1 MEILKMA
8 LVAILAVWLWNK
20 LVTYAQLPAE
30 LEA

>member
-8 LVAILAVWLWNK
+8 LVAILAVWIWNK
-20 LVTYAQLPAE
+20 LVTYAKLPAE

>member
-8 LVAILAVWLWNK
+8 LVAILAVWIWNH
-20 LVTYAQLPAE
+20 LVTYAKLPAE